1 MINKVII
8 ILKIIISS
16 ILLQTL
22 FFKFSAAPESVYIFS
37 KIGMEPYGRIG
48 SGVAEL
54 FAVLLLV
61 WPQTTV
67 VGALLSLVIMSA
79 ALCFHVTKLGIVVMD
94 DSGLLFILALVVLI
108 SSILI
113 LYFKKD
119 EWVPWVKLIWQRN
132 GKQ

>member
-61 WPQTTV
+61 WSQTTV

-113 LYFKKD
+113 LYLKKD
-119 EWVPWVKLIWQRN
+119 EWVPWVKLIWKRN